1 MPLVLLTGGARSG
14 KSAAAQR
21 LAEAAGS
28 EVTLIATA
36 EALDE
41 EMAERIRQ
49 HQQARPSSWRTIEE
63 PLDLLGALGRVEAR
77 GTTVIDCLTLWVSNL
92 LGKGA
97 TDEEIVADAERV
109 AAAAGSRPGRT
120 IVVTNE
126 VGLGIVP
133 FEPETRRYRDLLG
146 RVNTIVSDSAEKAG
160 FLVAGRVLWLDE
172 RFDGDPR

>member
-1 MPLVLLTGGARSG
+1 MALVLLTGGARSG

-21 LAEAAGS
+21 LAEAAGT

-49 HQQARPSSWRTIEE
+49 HREARPPSWRTIEE
-63 PLDLLGALGRVEAR
+63 PLDLLGALERVAAR
-77 GTTVIDCLTLWVSNL
+77 ETAVVDCLTLWVSNL
-92 LGKGA
+92 LGKEA
-97 TDEEIVADAERV
+97 ADAEIVAEAERV
-109 AAAAGSRPGRT
+109 AAAAGDRPGRT

-133 FEPETRRYRDLLG
+133 FEPETRRFRDLLG
-146 RVNTIVSDSAEKAG
+146 RVNTIVSEAAEMTG
-160 FLVAGRVLWLDE
+160 LLVAGRVAWLDE
-172 RFDGDPR
+172 LFEGDVP

>member
-1 MPLVLLTGGARSG
+1 MALVLLTGGARCG

-21 LAEAAGS
+21 LAEAAGT

-49 HQQARPSSWRTIEE
+49 HQEARPPSWRTIEE
-63 PLDLLGALGRVEAR
+63 PLDLLGAVERVPAR
-77 GTTVIDCLTLWVSNL
+77 ETAVIDCLTLWVSNL
-92 LGKGA
+92 LGKGE
-97 TDEEIVADAERV
+97 TDAEIVGHAERV
-109 AAAAGSRPGRT
+109 AAAAGGRPGRT

-133 FEPETRRYRDLLG
+133 FEPETRRFRDLLG
-146 RVNTIVSDSAEKAG
+146 RVNTIVSEAAEMTG
-160 FLVAGRVLWLDE
+160 LLVAGRVVWLDE
-172 RFDGDPR
+172 LFEGDVP

>member
-21 LAEAAGS
+21 LAEAARS

-49 HQQARPSSWRTIEE
+49 HREARSPSWRTIEE
-63 PLDLLGALGRVEAR
+63 PLDLLGALGRVDERETA
-77 GTTVIDCLTLWVSNL
+77 VIDCLTLWVSNL

-97 TDEEIVADAERV
+97 TDAEIVSDAERV
-109 AAAAGSRPGRT
+109 AAAAGTRAGRT
-120 IVVTNE
+120 VVVTNE

-146 RVNTIVSDSAEKAG
+146 RVNTIVSG
-160 FLVAGRVLWLDE
+160 VADRVGLLIVGRVLWLDE
-172 RFDGDPR
+172 LFDGDLP